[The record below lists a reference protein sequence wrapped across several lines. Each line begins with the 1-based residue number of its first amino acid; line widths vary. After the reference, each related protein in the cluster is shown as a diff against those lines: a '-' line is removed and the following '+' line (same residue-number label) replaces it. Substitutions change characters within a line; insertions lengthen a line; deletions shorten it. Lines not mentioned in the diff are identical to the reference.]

1 VEAGGARESD
11 TDPVPVPVPLVVNV
25 EDGNVNVDN
34 EVEDEE
40 TGVAGAG
47 EDVGGVVEERG
58 KVDTDDGGG
67 EDRGPG
73 VDE

>member
-40 TGVAGAG
+40 TGVAGVG
-47 EDVGGVVEERG
+47 EDVDGAVEERA
-58 KVDTDDGGG
+58 KVDTDGGG